1 MKDSRTIRIGRQVH
15 AMKQLLVH
23 VERQRVETAV
33 LTDGR
38 LTEYN
43 IERTNAGQL
52 AGNIY
57 KGRVVNVLPGMQAAF
72 VDIGQGKNAFLYID
86 DALHPNLER
95 QPKVKPSVAE
105 LLHPGQELIVQI
117 VKEPLGGKGARV
129 TTHCALPG
137 RYLVYMPHADYVGV
151 SKKVAAEAERAR
163 LRQAGEAIRRGEEG
177 VILRTAAEGETP
189 DSLRSDVDFLRE
201 LWQGIEERA
210 RTAEAPSELHRE
222 AGLIYRLVRD
232 MLDAQTERI
241 WIDDP
246 DALEEARRLIR
257 RMAPAMLPKLGY
269 YEDAE
274 RPLFVQFG
282 VQSQLDKAF
291 DRRIRLASGGSLIWD
306 QTEALTV
313 IDVNTGSYTGTTG
326 LEETV
331 FRTNMEAAEEI
342 ARLLRLRDA
351 GGIII
356 IDFIDMEDERHRA
369 EVAERLEELVRS
381 DRTKCHVLGW
391 TKLGLIEMTRKKV
404 REHSAGRLYEP
415 CEACR
420 GRGRIYVGSGNRQ
433 GE

>member
-1 MKDSRTIRIGRQVH
+1 
-15 AMKQLLVH
+15 
-23 VERQRVETAV
+23 
-33 LTDGR
+33 
-38 LTEYN
+38 
-43 IERTNAGQL
+43 
-52 AGNIY
+52 
-57 KGRVVNVLPGMQAAF
+57 
-72 VDIGQGKNAFLYID
+72 
-86 DALHPNLER
+86 
-95 QPKVKPSVAE
+95 
-105 LLHPGQELIVQI
+105 
-117 VKEPLGGKGARV
+117 
-129 TTHCALPG
+129 
-137 RYLVYMPHADYVGV
+137 
-151 SKKVAAEAERAR
+151 
-163 LRQAGEAIRRGEEG
+163 
-177 VILRTAAEGETP
+177 
-189 DSLRSDVDFLRE
+189 
-201 LWQGIEERA
+201 
-210 RTAEAPSELHRE
+210 
-222 AGLIYRLVRD
+222 LIYRLVRD

-356 IDFIDMEDERHRA
+356 IDF
-369 EVAERLEELVRS
+369 
-381 DRTKCHVLGW
+381 
-391 TKLGLIEMTRKKV
+391 
-404 REHSAGRLYEP
+404 
-415 CEACR
+415 
-420 GRGRIYVGSGNRQ
+420 
-433 GE
+433 